1 MKTLIARFIP
11 RKVGAGAIGTLLTF
25 GLLLMYLVGNP
36 LVDVL
41 ELKTYDMRLR
51 AAGPRVTPPEV
62 VIAAVD
68 EKSLNR
74 VGRWPWSRRTMS
86 RLVEKLDRVGARVIA
101 FDVLFSEAEN
111 NRLLDEIVRLEAEG
125 GFSAAN
131 SPYARLRQ
139 TIAADESLG
148 RSIATS
154 GRVVL
159 SMMFLMTEDETGHVR
174 ERDAERAFKSVE
186 SQAIGVIRDSGGGQ
200 LDFPMPEPR
209 GLIANLPELQAAA
222 RYSGHI
228 NTYPDSDGT
237 LRWAP
242 LVMRYHGRYFPSGDL
257 QAARAFLGAGDIVLH
272 TAAYGITGI
281 SLGERFIPTDEYGRA
296 LVHYFGPEKTI
307 HTISAS
313 DILDGTADAA
323 ALRDKIVLVG
333 ATAKGIGDIRV
344 TPYGPAFPG
353 AEIRASVIQN
363 LIANDFIR
371 RPGWMFLVD
380 VVVLLALGALLTTA
394 LPRLGI
400 RHGALLAM
408 GLLTVY
414 LGAAVVLLDRAH
426 IWLSVVYPSIL
437 ILVLF
442 MQGTL
447 VTYFVTETE
456 KRQIKSA
463 FQHYVPSKVVD
474 EISNDITKLR
484 LGGEKRELTVL
495 FSDIRGFTSVAETI
509 APEELV
515 KLLNIYLTQMT
526 DNVFAHDGLLDKYIG
541 DAIMAV
547 YGAPIFRPDHAKL
560 ACLTALDMMAALRE
574 LQAQW
579 RREGRPVLDIGI
591 GINTGPMIV
600 GNMGSQTRF
609 DYTVIGDAVNLGSRI
624 EGMNKI
630 YGTHILVSEFT
641 YLQVKDD
648 FPNLREIDVAPVRG
662 RHEQVRLYELIPA
675 GAFANLD
682 WLGDFKGAY
691 GRFHAG
697 HIAEAAAGFQA
708 LAATVHDP
716 VSEYYVRRCQNPR

>member
-1 MKTLIARFIP
+1 MKKLIARFVP
-11 RKVGAGAIGTLLTF
+11 RRFSAGVVGALLTL

-36 LVDVL
+36 LIDVL

-51 AAGPRVTPPEV
+51 AAGPRATPAEV

-68 EKSLNR
+68 EKSLTR
-74 VGRWPWSRRTMS
+74 VGRWPWSRRTMGN
-86 RLVEKLDRVGARVIA
+86 LVEKLDRAGARVIA

-111 NRLLDEIVRLEAEG
+111 TRLLEEIDRLEAEG
-125 GFSAAN
+125 ALGGGDVS
-131 SPYARLRQ
+131 YRRLRQ
-139 TIAADESLG
+139 TIAADEDFARRLT
-148 RSIATS
+148 AS
-154 GRVVL
+154 GRAVL
-159 SMMFLMTEDETGHVR
+159 SLMFLMSEDEVGHLR
-174 ERDAERAFKSVE
+174 ERDVEKTLKSVE
-186 SQAIGVIRDSGGGQ
+186 SQAIHVIRDSSGGN
-200 LDFPMPEPR
+200 LEFPMAEPR
-209 GLIANLPELQAAA
+209 GLVANLPALQAAA
-222 RYSGHI
+222 RYAGHI
-228 NTYPDSDGT
+228 NTFPDSDGT

-242 LVMRYHGRYFPSGDL
+242 LVLRYQGRYFPSGDL
-257 QAARAFLGAGDIVLH
+257 QAARAWLGAGDIVLH

-281 SLGERFIPTDEYGRA
+281 SLGERYIPTDEYGRA
-296 LVHYFGPEKTI
+296 LIHYFGPEKTI
-307 HTISAS
+307 RTVSAS
-313 DILDGTADAA
+313 DILDGKIDAA
-323 ALRDKIVLVG
+323 LLREKIVLIG

-344 TPYGPAFPG
+344 TPYGAAFPG

-380 VVVLLALGALLTTA
+380 VLVLIALGALLTTA
-394 LPRLGI
+394 LPRLGV
-400 RHGALLAM
+400 RHGAALTLGLLA
-408 GLLTVY
+408 LY
-414 LGAAVVLLDRAH
+414 LGTAVLLLDRAH

-463 FQHYVPSKVVD
+463 FLHYVPSKVVD
-474 EISNDITKLR
+474 EITNDITKLR

-495 FSDIRGFTSVAETI
+495 FSDIRGFTSVAETV

-515 KLLNIYLTQMT
+515 KLLNVYLTQMT
-526 DNVFAHDGLLDKYIG
+526 DKVFAHDGLLDKYIG

-560 ACLTALDMMAALRE
+560 ACLTAIDMMTALRE

-579 RREGRPVLDIGI
+579 RREGKPVLDIGI

-630 YGTHILVSEFT
+630 YGTHILLSEFT
-641 YLQVKDD
+641 FLQVKDD
-648 FPNLREIDVAPVRG
+648 FPGLREIDVAPVRG
-662 RHEQVRLYELIPA
+662 RHEQVRLFELIPP
-675 GAFANLD
+675 GAYPDLG
-682 WLGDFKGAY
+682 WLGDFRGAY
-691 GRFHAG
+691 ALFQAGR
-697 HIAEAAAGFQA
+697 IAEAAAGFQA
-708 LAATVHDP
+708 LAATVRDP
-716 VSEYYVRRCQNPR
+716 VSEYYVRRCQKPA